1 MDEDFYKDF
10 PNAHFV
16 QFVGGHSD
24 GVEMSVLGLN
34 QEFYFRVF
42 DLERHKQEDLDKPVV
57 TRREVYVLLPGTTIY
72 VFQRME

>member
-1 MDEDFYKDF
+1 MNDDFYNEF
-10 PNAHFV
+10 PEAHTV

-42 DLERHKQEDLDKPVV
+42 DREYYQYGDWDKPIVLK
-57 TRREVYVLLPGTTIY
+57 REVYVLLPGTTIY
-72 VFQRME
+72 IFQRTE